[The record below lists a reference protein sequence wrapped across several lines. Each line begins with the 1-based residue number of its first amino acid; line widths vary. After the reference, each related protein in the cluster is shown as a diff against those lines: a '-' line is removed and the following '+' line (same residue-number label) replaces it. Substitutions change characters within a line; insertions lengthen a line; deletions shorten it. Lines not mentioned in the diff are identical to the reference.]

1 MFSAN
6 ENLAL
11 RQHKR
16 RVVQFVEDCIPD
28 FALDAVPFPITK
40 AVFEVLN
47 KDALF
52 VTEEPEELYCPITT
66 EA

>member
-11 RQHKR
+11 RKHKR

-28 FALDAVPFPITK
+28 FALDAGEK
-40 AVFEVLN
+40 NLH
-47 KDALF
+47 ALLLKMKHQSI
-52 VTEEPEELYCPITT
+52 VVSSSIPSIPLR
-66 EA
+66 